1 MDFSYPKEEK
11 QKQNYHRIIIHRR
24 EIGIEISFA
33 IGILPREKETTQ
45 QIKDVSVSKKYFK
58 KAVDRNYFKRVLR
71 ETYRLNKHLLIPH
84 LDEPFAFMFFYQ
96 TKERLSFDEINTKT
110 ILLFEKFVA
119 QQAQKKQT
127 KLKLPILTAQNCPK
141 KRIPFIIPVLLL
153 IERSIYKPTLLY
165 ERIFSKKIHHSCF
178 GFCLFVC
185 WGKFQE

>member
-11 QKQNYHRIIIHRR
+11 LKSKIT
-24 EIGIEISFA
+24 IGLLFTEGKSVSKYP
-33 IGILPREKETTQ
+33 LRLVYCQEKKETTH
-45 QIKDVSVSKKYFK
+45 QIKMGVSVSKKYFK

-119 QQAQKKQT
+119 QQAQKK
-127 KLKLPILTAQNCPK
+127 AN
-141 KRIPFIIPVLLL
+141 
-153 IERSIYKPTLLY
+153 EA
-165 ERIFSKKIHHSCF
+165 KITDSNSTE
-178 GFCLFVC
+178 LS
-185 WGKFQE
+185 